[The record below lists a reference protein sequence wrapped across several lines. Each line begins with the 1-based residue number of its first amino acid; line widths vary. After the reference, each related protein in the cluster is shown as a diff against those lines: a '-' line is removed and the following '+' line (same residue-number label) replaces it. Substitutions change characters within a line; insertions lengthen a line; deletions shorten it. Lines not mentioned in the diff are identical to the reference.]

1 MFSDNFPLVDD
12 FLHLIVDVSAHHL
25 FASVQGPKHSQN
37 SCKRHFYGHRNA
49 GKYLC
54 GQYLGCRVSTQCL
67 DPILELRLLTDFL
80 GLESWPAPAS
90 WPAALVLRSLLI
102 LLTANMTLG
111 CSSSQARH
119 IFQIKEFGDR
129 TLETCLNKEHNKL
142 RVNGSL
148 LKLEFFS

>member
-37 SCKRHFYGHRNA
+37 SCKRHFYDRRNA

-80 GLESWPAPAS
+80 GLESWEPAS
-90 WPAALVLRSLLI
+90 VLLASLTTALLLRSLLI
-102 LLTANMTLG
+102 LFTANMTFG
-111 CSSSQARH
+111 CSSSHALH

-129 TLETCLNKEHNKL
+129 TLETCLNKEHNKS
-142 RVNGSL
+142 RVNGS
-148 LKLEFFS
+148 

>member
-1 MFSDNFPLVDD
+1 MIFFIWSWMS
-12 FLHLIVDVSAHHL
+12 LHIICLLRLRALNIHKIVVKDI
-25 FASVQGPKHSQN
+25 FMT
-37 SCKRHFYGHRNA
+37 RNA

-80 GLESWPAPAS
+80 GLESSPSPAS
-90 WPAALVLRSLLI
+90 VLLPSSLTSFGLRSLLI
-102 LLTANMTLG
+102 RFTANITLG

-129 TLETCLNKEHNKL
+129 TLETCLNKKHNKS